1 VGYALVIDALTH
13 DGLASA
19 HRINR
24 GVCAQPAM
32 PGVDPVAVAV
42 AVVVV
47 AAVVAAGRQPASG
60 AHTALG

>member
-42 AVVVV
+42 A
-47 AAVVAAGRQPASG
+47 AGRQPASG